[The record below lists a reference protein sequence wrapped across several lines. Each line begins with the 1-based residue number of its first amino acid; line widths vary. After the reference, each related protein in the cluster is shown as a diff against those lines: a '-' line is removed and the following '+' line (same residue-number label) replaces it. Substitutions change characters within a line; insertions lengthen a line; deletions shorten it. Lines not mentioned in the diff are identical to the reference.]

1 MDNIESNVNALPEVN
16 VEPQAQEVNSESVHE
31 EVAPSQNEKPIQSA
45 EENAKYAQVRR
56 EAEQKAYQKAQD
68 ELIASMYGE
77 SHGIYTKADYD
88 KAIAEAKAAEER
100 AKIQEKI
107 GVDPDELKP
116 IFQNWKETDPDF
128 QELKA
133 IRAEKNISTALSDLN
148 NELKDAGVDLQL
160 KDLSETE
167 VLKLPNVDKI
177 INLIQTK
184 GHSLADAFF
193 IANKKDIITRQ
204 AEKAQQ
210 EAIAKIT
217 ANGASS
223 PGSLAGGGD
232 VQTASIKNMST
243 QDFETLKQKVLRG
256 EKINI

>member
-1 MDNIESNVNALPEVN
+1 MEEINNVAANT
-16 VEPQAQEVNSESVHE
+16 E
-31 EVAPSQNEKPIQSA
+31 EVATPPTSETVVENNTEPIETANSHETQTEPDVTTTQVFSKRLKEA
-45 EENAKYAQVRR
+45 TSKAK
-56 EAEQKAYQKAQD
+56 D
-68 ELIASMYGE
+68 ELIAEMYGE
-77 SHGIYTKADYD
+77 THGITSYADYQR
-88 KAIAEAKAAEER
+88 AIAEARAAEER

-116 IFQNWKETDPDF
+116 IFQQWKETDPDF
-128 QELKA
+128 QELKS

-148 NELKDAGVDLQL
+148 NELKEAGVDLQL

-167 VLKLPNVDKI
+167 VGKLPNVDKI

-193 IANKKDIITRQ
+193 IANKKDIIAKQ

-223 PGSLAGGGD
+223 PGSLAGGGEG
-232 VQTASIKNMST
+232 QGKSIFSMDGA
-243 QDFETLKQKVLRG
+243 DFKKLQEEVLRG
-256 EKINI
+256 ERKKL